1 MSTTELIINTYEEL
15 KTFRDSVNNGTNS
28 YQTVKL
34 GADIDMNGD
43 DWTPIGFNNGNGT
56 IKTFSGT
63 FDGQGHLIS
72 NMKINITAGTGNL
85 YFGLFGYGGSLYIN
99 NLILVNP
106 IIYNSTNNFLY
117 DDKKADYVS
126 FLCGYNNQTT
136 NAITNCRIINGHI
149 NINNTGKYI
158 DNILIGCVCAK
169 CVYSFDSNKY
179 NITNCYVE
187 VEFNIKGQLNSMK
200 EGGLFWMKKKIK
212 K

>member
-63 FDGQGHLIS
+63 FNGQGHIIS
-72 NMKINITAGTGNL
+72 NMKINIADTDNR
-85 YFGLFGYGGSLYIN
+85 YIGLFGYTTCYIK
-99 NLILVNP
+99 NLILNNP
-106 IIYNSTNNFLY
+106 IIYNSSDNVRNDTTL
-117 DDKKADYVS
+117 YVS

-149 NINNTGKYI
+149 NINNTGKCI
-158 DNILIGCVCAK
+158 TNVLIGCICSFS
-169 CVYSFDSNKY
+169 VYK
-179 NITNCYVE
+179 TT
-187 VEFNIKGQLNSMK
+187 EFNMEVLQEIMD
-200 EGGLFWMKKKIK
+200 F
-212 K
+212 

>member
-63 FDGQGHLIS
+63 FNGQGHVIS
-72 NMKINITAGTGNL
+72 NMKINITDTDNIYL
-85 YFGLFGYGGSLYIN
+85 GLFGYSQNYIN

-106 IIYNSTNNFLY
+106 IIYNSTNNFQY
-117 DDKKADYVS
+117 DETIYVY
-126 FLCGYNNQTT
+126 FLCGYN
-136 NAITNCRIINGHI
+136 G
-149 NINNTGKYI
+149 
-158 DNILIGCVCAK
+158 
-169 CVYSFDSNKY
+169 
-179 NITNCYVE
+179 
-187 VEFNIKGQLNSMK
+187 
-200 EGGLFWMKKKIK
+200 
-212 K
+212 